1 MPSASKEHLSALNPD
16 KLLGTFR
23 TCYWHYEYLVQ
34 EATSNPTD
42 STVLA
47 RLDDALDE
55 YLALMI
61 RVSFEIIIIIANNTE

>member
-42 STVLA
+42 LTVLA

-55 YLALMI
+55 YLKLMI
-61 RVSFEIIIIIANNTE
+61 RVSFKIIIIIANNTE